1 MIRLS
6 ISKRKKEIF
15 TNKLMDL
22 ANLLIVGISVA
33 SLFTV
38 KEFNVWLFLSGIVL
52 CLIFYFMALFI
63 VKD

>member
-1 MIRLS
+1 MIRL
-6 ISKRKKEIF
+6 SKRKKEIF